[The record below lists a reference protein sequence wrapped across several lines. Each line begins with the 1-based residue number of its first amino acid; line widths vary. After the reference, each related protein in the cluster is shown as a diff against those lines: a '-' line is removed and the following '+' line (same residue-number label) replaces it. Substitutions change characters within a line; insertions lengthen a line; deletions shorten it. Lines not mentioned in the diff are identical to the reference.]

1 MHATDPSA
9 IDVATMRAV
18 RHDRYGDPAVLAV
31 VDRQRPTPRAGEVLV
46 RVCAAS
52 VSVGDHHVV
61 TGKPYLVRVSPFGGL
76 PKPRHPVPGQALAGV
91 VVAVAADVTSLQ
103 VGDAV
108 FGECGTG
115 AWAAYATAPAALL
128 VKKPASI
135 SFDDAAAI
143 PWAATALQALR
154 DAGAVQPGQRVLIN
168 GASGAVGTWAVQ
180 IARALGASV
189 TAICS
194 TRHVELVRGL
204 GADEVIDYRTSDVV
218 DGGAR
223 FDVVI
228 DLVGNRSVA
237 DSKRVLKDT
246 GIFVACSGGGG
257 DWVGPIVQ
265 MLIGVASF
273 AVSKQR
279 YRAFMMTPKRDD
291 LVWLADLVERGAARP
306 VIEHRF
312 ALNDIAAAL
321 THVGSGHAQ
330 GQSVLHLAD

>member
-1 MHATDPSA
+1 MDRTAETALDT
-9 IDVATMRAV
+9 ATMRAV
-18 RHDRYGDPAVLAV
+18 HHGRYGAPAVLTV
-31 VDRQRPTPRAGEVLV
+31 VDRARPTPRAGEVLV
-46 RVCAAS
+46 RVCAAAIS
-52 VSVGDHHVV
+52 IGDHHVV
-61 TGKPYLVRVSPFGGL
+61 TGKPYIVRVSPFGGL
-76 PKPRHPVPGQALAGV
+76 PNPRHVVPGQSLAGV
-91 VVAVAADVTSLQ
+91 VVAVGADVTSLR

-115 AWAAYATAPAALL
+115 AWAQYATASATLL
-128 VKKPASI
+128 VHKPANI

-168 GASGAVGTWAVQ
+168 GASGGVGTWAVQ

-189 TAICS
+189 TAVCS
-194 TRHVELVRGL
+194 ARHVELVRGL
-204 GADEVIDYRTSDVV
+204 GADEVIDYRVSDVV

-223 FDVVI
+223 FDVII
-228 DLVGNRSVA
+228 DLVGNRSFA
-237 DSKRVLKDT
+237 DGKRLLKDT
-246 GIFVACSGGGG
+246 GIFVACSGDGS

-265 MLIGVASF
+265 MAMGVASF
-273 AVSKQR
+273 AFAQQR
-279 YRAFMMTPKRDD
+279 YRALIMTPKRDD
-291 LVWLADLVERGAARP
+291 LVWLADLVERGGARP

-312 ALNDIAAAL
+312 ALSDIAAAL